1 MDRLAYYLASAL
13 IAFLQA
19 LPVTWVARIG
29 RSGGALA
36 FWLDA
41 RHRKVTIK
49 NLTMAFSAEKSPA
62 EIYALARENFRR
74 IGENFACAAKTA
86 SMTFEEL
93 KPHMEMVGD
102 EKLFAKGETSASIS
116 RVFAIGHFGNFE
128 IFAHAVQKL
137 PGFKGAT
144 TYRALKSP
152 ALNQLLLKL
161 REQSG
166 CLFFERRMDGAAL
179 RAATRDTHLILGFL
193 SDQHAGDGG
202 MRMPFM
208 GHDCSTTKA
217 PAVFAMRYNLPLHT
231 AICYRTHLGHW
242 RIEVGDEIP
251 VHENGHP
258 RSSEA
263 VMLDVNRAF
272 EVAVRRDPA
281 NWFWVHKRWKP
292 ARARAAAPPKP
303 KLEGRSELLEGGDAA

>member
-1 MDRLAYYLASAL
+1 MDQLLYYIARGL
-13 IAFLQA
+13 ISFLQS

-29 RSGGALA
+29 RAGGALA

-41 RHRKVTIK
+41 RHRKVTIN
-49 NLTMAFSAEKSPA
+49 NLTNAFGREKSPA
-62 EIYALARENFRR
+62 EIYALAKENFRR

-86 SMTFEEL
+86 SMTYAQL
-93 KPHMEMVGD
+93 QPHMEIVGD
-102 EKLFAKGETSASIS
+102 EKLFAKGETTASIS

-128 IFAHAVQKL
+128 IFAHSVQKL
-137 PGFKGAT
+137 PGFQGAT

-152 ALNQLLLKL
+152 ALNRLLLSL

-202 MRMPFM
+202 MRIPFF
-208 GHDCSTTKA
+208 GQDCSTTKA
-217 PAVFAMRYNLPLHT
+217 PAVFALRYGLPLHT
-231 AICYRTHLGHW
+231 AICYRTRLGHW
-242 RIEVGDEIP
+242 RIEVSDEIP
-251 VHENGHP
+251 VQENGQP

-263 VMLDVNRAF
+263 IMLDVNRAF
-272 EVAVRRDPA
+272 EIAVRRDPA

-292 ARARAAAPPKP
+292 ARSRAVAAPKP
-303 KLEGRSELLEGGDAA
+303 KLESQTELIEGEDAV